1 MTGHLRIERAA
12 PLMQVTLDRP
22 GKLNAISDAMLE
34 GLKAAVAA
42 FAADRE
48 SRVLLVAATGRYFC
62 AGAELG
68 KGISPDVG
76 ASTLVGRAWYRHKW
90 YSLFDAMEAVEKPIV
105 VVHQGPCLGG
115 GLEMSLSCKSGWP
128 PRMPPTAC
136 RKSTSAPCRAP
147 AA

>member
-22 GKLNAISDAMLE
+22 AKLNAISDAMLE
-34 GLKAAVAA
+34 GLKEAVAA
-42 FAADRE
+42 FAADRQA
-48 SRVLLVAATGRYFC
+48 RVLLVAATGRHFC

-68 KGISPDVG
+68 KDISPDVG
-76 ASTLVGRAWYRHKW
+76 ASTLDGRAWYRHKW
-90 YSLFDAMEAVEKPIV
+90 HSLFDAMEAVENPSSSSTRGRASAAGWRCRSPAI
-105 VVHQGPCLGG
+105 
-115 GLEMSLSCKSGWP
+115 SAWP

-136 RKSTSAPCRAP
+136 RRSTSAPCRAP